1 MSDPSP
7 EPSPGPSHGTL
18 EALRQRPLVLF
29 VASRFFAGAAMTLLR
44 ATFAWQIYAITGS
57 AFHLGLMGLA
67 QFVPTLVL
75 SLVGGAVADSFDRR
89 RVVVLAQAAA
99 LLGSALLFAESSGSG
114 PLGSGPSGDEP
125 RLALLYAVV
134 VATAAAASFEG
145 PARAAWL
152 PTLVPRE
159 LFPSAVTL
167 QSSVQQ
173 LGWVTGPVL
182 MGFAIDAA
190 GVRSAYA
197 IHVGLVVVSLLLI
210 GRVRAATGG
219 ERRPDVSLQAI
230 AEGIRFVRSRQAV
243 LGAMTLDMFAVIF
256 AGATALLPIYAEE
269 ILHVGPRGYG
279 LLSSSLELGTFLMA
293 AILLVLPPI
302 ARPGRALLL
311 AVAAFGLATIV
322 FGLSRS
328 FPVSVAAFVVAG
340 MADQVSMVT
349 RATLIQLSTPDALRG
364 RVSSV
369 NLVFIGASNQLG
381 AVESG
386 FVAWLFG
393 ATFSV
398 VSGGIACLAVLGWI
412 AVRMP
417 ALREYRL
424 NAPSEHRTR

>member
-1 MSDPSP
+1 MSD
-7 EPSPGPSHGTL
+7 PSHGTL
-18 EALRQRPLVLF
+18 AALRQRPLVLF
-29 VASRFFAGAAMTLLR
+29 VASRFFAGSAMTLLR
-44 ATFAWQIYAITGS
+44 ATFAWQVYAITGS

-67 QFVPTLVL
+67 QFVPTLAL

-89 RVVVLAQAAA
+89 RVVMLSQSAV
-99 LLGSALLFAESSGSG
+99 LLGSATLFTTSSGGASG
-114 PLGSGPSGDEP
+114 GETSGAEP
-125 RLALLYAVV
+125 RLLLLYGVV
-134 VATAAAASFEG
+134 VATAAASSFEG

-167 QSSVQQ
+167 QSSIQQ

-190 GVRSAYA
+190 GVRAAYA
-197 IHVGLVVVSLLLI
+197 IHVGLVVVSLALVS
-210 GRVRAATGG
+210 RVRAGARD
-219 ERRPDVSLQAI
+219 ERHPDVSIEAI
-230 AEGIRFVRSRQAV
+230 KEGIRFVRSRQAV

-302 ARPGRALLL
+302 QRPGRALLL
-311 AVAAFGLATIV
+311 AVLAFGLATIV

-328 FPVSVAAFVVAG
+328 FPLSIAAFVVAG

-349 RATLIQLSTPDALRG
+349 RSTLIQLSTPDALRG

-398 VSGGIACLAVLGWI
+398 VAGGVACLGVLAWI
-412 AVRMP
+412 AVKMP
-417 ALREYRL
+417 AVRSYRL
-424 NAPSEHRTR
+424 DSHTQDI

>member
-1 MSDPSP
+1 MS
-7 EPSPGPSHGTL
+7 EPSREPSHGTL

-89 RVVVLAQAAA
+89 RVVVLSQAAT

-114 PLGSGPSGDEP
+114 PSGDEP
-125 RLALLYAVV
+125 GLAVLYAVV

-145 PARAAWL
+145 PARDAWL

-167 QSSVQQ
+167 KSSVQQ

-219 ERRPDVSLQAI
+219 ERRLDVSLQAI

-417 ALREYRL
+417 ALREYRP
-424 NAPSEHRTR
+424 NAPSAHCAR

>member
-1 MSDPSP
+1 MSD
-7 EPSPGPSHGTL
+7 PSHGTL
-18 EALRQRPLVLF
+18 AALRQRPLVLF

-44 ATFAWQIYAITGS
+44 ATFAWQVYAITGS

-67 QFVPTLVL
+67 QFVPTLAL

-89 RVVVLAQAAA
+89 RVVVLSQAAV
-99 LLGSALLFAESSGSG
+99 LLGSATLFMASSGAQ
-114 PLGSGPSGDEP
+114 P
-125 RLALLYAVV
+125 RLLVLYGVV
-134 VATAAAASFEG
+134 VATAAASSFEG

-152 PTLVPRE
+152 PALVPRE

-173 LGWVTGPVL
+173 LGWVMGPVL

-190 GVRSAYA
+190 GVRAAYA
-197 IHVGLVVVSLLLI
+197 IHVGLVVVSIALVS
-210 GRVRAATGG
+210 RVRAATRD
-219 ERRPDVSLQAI
+219 ERHADVSLAAI
-230 AEGIRFVRSRQAV
+230 QEGIRFVRSRQAV

-269 ILHVGPRGYG
+269 ILQVGPRGYG

-293 AILLVLPPI
+293 ALLLVLRPI
-302 ARPGRALLL
+302 QRPGRALLL
-311 AVAAFGLATIV
+311 AVGAFGLATIV

-328 FPVSVAAFVVAG
+328 FPLSIAAFVVAG

-349 RATLIQLSTPDALRG
+349 RSTLIQLSTPDELRG

-386 FVAWLFG
+386 FVAGLFG

-398 VSGGIACLAVLGWI
+398 VSGGVACLAVLGWI
-412 AVRMP
+412 AVKMP
-417 ALREYRL
+417 ALRDYRL
-424 NAPSEHRTR
+424 DSHA

>member
-1 MSDPSP
+1 MS
-7 EPSPGPSHGTL
+7 EPSPGPTHGTL
-18 EALRQRPLVLF
+18 EALRRRPLVLF

-89 RVVVLAQAAA
+89 RVVVLSQAAT

-114 PLGSGPSGDEP
+114 PSGDEP
-125 RLALLYAVV
+125 GLAVLYAVV

-145 PARAAWL
+145 PARDAWL

-167 QSSVQQ
+167 KSSVQQ

-219 ERRPDVSLQAI
+219 ERRLDVSLQAI

-269 ILHVGPRGYG
+269 ILQVGPRGYG

>member
-1 MSDPSP
+1 MSD
-7 EPSPGPSHGTL
+7 PSHGTL
-18 EALRQRPLVLF
+18 AALRQRPLVLF
-29 VASRFFAGAAMTLLR
+29 VASRFFAGSAMTLLR
-44 ATFAWQIYAITGS
+44 ATFAWQVYAITGS

-67 QFVPTLVL
+67 QFVPTLAL

-89 RVVVLAQAAA
+89 RVVMLSQAAV
-99 LLGSALLFAESSGSG
+99 LLGSATLFMASSGG
-114 PLGSGPSGDEP
+114 QP
-125 RLALLYAVV
+125 RLLVLYGVV
-134 VATAAAASFEG
+134 VATTAASSFEG

-152 PTLVPRE
+152 PALVPRE

-173 LGWVTGPVL
+173 LGWVMGPVL

-190 GVRSAYA
+190 GVRAAYA
-197 IHVGLVVVSLLLI
+197 IHVGLVVVSIALVS
-210 GRVRAATGG
+210 RVRAATRD
-219 ERRPDVSLQAI
+219 ERHADVSLDAI
-230 AEGIRFVRSRQAV
+230 QEGIRFVRSRQAV

-293 AILLVLPPI
+293 ALLLVLRPI
-302 ARPGRALLL
+302 QRPGRALLL
-311 AVAAFGLATIV
+311 AVGAFGLATIV

-328 FPVSVAAFVVAG
+328 FPLSIAAFVVAG

-349 RATLIQLSTPDALRG
+349 RSTLIQLSTPDELRG

-386 FVAWLFG
+386 LVAGLFG

-398 VSGGIACLAVLGWI
+398 VSGGVACLAVLGWI
-412 AVRMP
+412 AVKMP
-417 ALREYRL
+417 ALRDYRL
-424 NAPSEHRTR
+424 DSHG

>member
-1 MSDPSP
+1 MSD
-7 EPSPGPSHGTL
+7 PSHGTL
-18 EALRQRPLVLF
+18 AALRQRPLVLF
-29 VASRFFAGAAMTLLR
+29 VASRFFAGSAMTLLR
-44 ATFAWQIYAITGS
+44 ATFAWQVYAITGS

-67 QFVPTLVL
+67 QFVPTLTL

-89 RVVVLAQAAA
+89 RVVILSQAAV
-99 LLGSALLFAESSGSG
+99 LLGSATLFMASSGAQ
-114 PLGSGPSGDEP
+114 P
-125 RLALLYAVV
+125 RLLVLYGVV
-134 VATAAAASFEG
+134 VATAAASSFEG

-152 PTLVPRE
+152 PALVPRE

-173 LGWVTGPVL
+173 LGWVMGPVL

-190 GVRSAYA
+190 GVRAAYA
-197 IHVGLVVVSLLLI
+197 IHVGLVVVSIALVS
-210 GRVRAATGG
+210 RVRAATRD
-219 ERRPDVSLQAI
+219 ERHADVSLDAI
-230 AEGIRFVRSRQAV
+230 QEGIRFVRSRQAV

-293 AILLVLPPI
+293 ALLLVLRPI
-302 ARPGRALLL
+302 QRPGRALLFS
-311 AVAAFGLATIV
+311 VGAFGLATIV

-328 FPVSVAAFVVAG
+328 FPLSIAAFVVAG

-349 RATLIQLSTPDALRG
+349 RSTLIQLSTPDELRG

-398 VSGGIACLAVLGWI
+398 VSGGVACLAVLGWI
-412 AVRMP
+412 AVKMP
-417 ALREYRL
+417 ALRDYRL
-424 NAPSEHRTR
+424 DSHG